1 MADLAKIKRN
11 VARMVSMNA
20 PESDIDGYIASEGV
34 TVDDVRN
41 YKAPPLLPLRE
52 EQRAKPKGS
61 YMDGV
66 LWEALKGFGGGIESG
81 MDRITNAATF
91 GAYDW
96 ANRKYLGDM
105 YAKKQAENQAQAEA
119 AGVGGLNKA
128 ANLLAEIGGGGATTG
143 NLAYGLA
150 GKTGLKGLGRLAAA
164 GGLEGAAWGATG
176 SDTLADAV
184 INAPMS
190 GLTGA
195 ALGAALGKGGE
206 FLRDFSPKL
215 RTAGKKTGL
224 ANVLSDDDS
233 VKILKR
239 GIQASDDVAK
249 QVKRDAPEI
258 LGNTNAKMSEELDR
272 LTGRKLDINQAL
284 KNQRQRYNDFIS
296 QNAGKELFNAAPTR
310 GQLSAYPA
318 QSKFNLPKNK
328 LSPEEAGKILKDRA
342 AKSNV
347 EIDGT
352 IGHYTNKRDRGQ
364 YTRTL
369 SNTLSNPDIVFS
381 LGNKGYVVKKYDT
394 NGKPFFDFI
403 TKKDGK
409 LYDKFNT
416 DANYVDN
423 QLKKT
428 VQNVSLSGN
437 VVGSNAGLTH
447 SLPPMTDNIMPHR
460 QVVVNNKLPNLD
472 DYKKGLSEYQR
483 DALSEAISQG
493 GRMSTDKVGSLGAT
507 HRASEVLDQMIKD
520 SRDKNVLIG
529 PPKDTPY
536 TVQLYE
542 VKDRLNQ
549 ILEPSGIKPYDKS
562 LSKAKSLE
570 DFYEKGYK
578 FKPSEVK
585 FERLGFKSARDR
597 RAFLQGRIAKILD
610 DVKETKSVA
619 KAIQDDYNVLKKLM
633 PEKQFKSLK
642 EVVSENETVFERM
655 SDLRK
660 RAKNQVVKPDAAER
674 PLSEKGETKG
684 SIYGS
689 IADKVNKLLYGYSN
703 RKAAQHLLNGLPTE
717 RSALLEAMA
726 RANPAFV
733 GSYVN
738 EEFVGKK

>member
-52 EQRAKPKGS
+52 EQRAKPKGN

-91 GAYDW
+91 GGYDW

-184 INAPMS
+184 INVPAS
-190 GLTGA
+190 VINGA
-195 ALGAALGKGGE
+195 VLGAALGKGGDI
-206 FLRDFSPKL
+206 LKKFSPKL
-215 RTAGKKTGL
+215 MTVGKKTGL

-249 QVKRDAPEI
+249 QVKQEAPALLSET
-258 LGNTNAKMSEELDR
+258 NTQIADELDR
-272 LTGRKLDINQAL
+272 LTGRKLNINQSL
-284 KNQRQRYNDFIS
+284 ENQRQRYNDFIS

-318 QSKFNLPKNK
+318 QSKFNLPKENLTK
-328 LSPEEAGKILKDRA
+328 EQAHEILRNRA
-342 AKSNV
+342 ARQNA
-347 EIDGT
+347 EIGGD
-352 IGHYTNKRDRGQ
+352 INHYTKDANR
-364 YTRTL
+364 TNLVRTL
-369 SNTLSNPDIVFS
+369 ANTLEKPDIIYTK
-381 LGNKGYVVKKYDT
+381 GNKGYVVKKYDS
-394 NGKPFFDFI
+394 NGKEFFDFI
-403 TKKDGK
+403 TQKDGK
-409 LYDKFNT
+409 LHTKFSA
-416 DANYVDN
+416 DSRYVDN
-423 QLKKT
+423 QLKKAAD
-428 VQNVSLSGN
+428 NVSVNGR
-437 VVGSNAGLTH
+437 VFEPKGAGYISPAQRL
-447 SLPPMTDNIMPHR
+447 DNIMPHR
-460 QVVVNNKLPNLD
+460 QVIVNNKLPNLA
-472 DYKKGLSEYQR
+472 DYTKGLTEFQS
-483 DALSEAISQG
+483 DALSKAISQG

-507 HRASEVLDQMIKD
+507 QRAKEVLNDMIEA
-520 SRDKNVLIG
+520 SYDKSMIG
-529 PPKDTPY
+529 SKIPT
-536 TVQLYE
+536 TETRQLMGAKE
-542 VKDRLNQ
+542 RLNQ
-549 ILEPSGIKPYDKS
+549 ILEPSGVKIYDKS
-562 LSKAKSLE
+562 LSKAKSLQN
-570 DFYEKGYK
+570 FYEKGYK

-585 FERLGFKSARDR
+585 FENLGLNTARDR

-610 DVKETKSVA
+610 NVKESKSVA

-642 EVVSENETVFERM
+642 EAVSENETVFERM
-655 SDLRK
+655 SDLQK
-660 RAKNQVVKPDAAER
+660 RAKNQVVKPDAADR
-674 PLSEKGETKG
+674 PLGEKWESIGAALG
-684 SIYGS
+684 SL
-689 IADKVNKLLYGYSN
+689 ADKGNRLLYGYSN

-717 RSALLEAMA
+717 RSALLEVMA

-733 GSYVN
+733 GSYIN